1 MKVVIPAAGI
11 GSRLLPSTNECPK
24 CLLKVNGK
32 PILEYQLE
40 ALQKKG
46 IRDVILIVGY
56 CKERIIDFLTQEKFG
71 LFNFEIITNDQYAT
85 THSINSLWL
94 AKEKLHDG
102 FIYLNSDLL
111 FHEHLLSKLV
121 DHGCECGIIVD
132 RSPTIPNDDMF
143 KVELQDDRIVVLD
156 KSLALENAD
165 GVAVGPA
172 KFNAGIAPQFLSHLD
187 TLVRSKKHKWVYSA
201 FSEFSKE
208 YYFCAIDS
216 ERLFWIEIDDP
227 DDLKIAEKILARES
241 MPPMLRGG
249 RSEEGSEDSRLVL
262 TSGQI

>member
-24 CLLKVNGK
+24 CLLKVKGK

-40 ALQKKG
+40 ALQDNG

-56 CKERIIDFLTQEKFG
+56 CKERIIDFLAQEKFD
-71 LFNFEIITNDQYAT
+71 LLNFEVIVNDKYAT

-94 AKEKLHDG
+94 AKKKLCDG

-111 FHEHLLSKLV
+111 FHERLLSELLNHEG
-121 DHGCECGIIVD
+121 DCGIIVD
-132 RSPTIPNDDMF
+132 RSPMIPNDDMF
-143 KVELQDDRIVVLD
+143 KAELQDDKIVLLD
-156 KSLALENAD
+156 KSLPLETAD

-172 KFNAGIAPQFLSHLD
+172 KFNAGIARQFLALLD
-187 TLVRSKKHKWVYSA
+187 TLVRSKRHKWVYSA

-208 YYFCAIDS
+208 YCFHAIDS
-216 ERLFWIEIDDP
+216 KGLYWVEIDDP
-227 DDLKIAEKILARES
+227 DDLRIAERILTRES
-241 MPPMLRGG
+241 TAQNVEER
-249 RSEEGSEDSRLVL
+249 RSEEGSERSRLILASSQV
-262 TSGQI
+262 